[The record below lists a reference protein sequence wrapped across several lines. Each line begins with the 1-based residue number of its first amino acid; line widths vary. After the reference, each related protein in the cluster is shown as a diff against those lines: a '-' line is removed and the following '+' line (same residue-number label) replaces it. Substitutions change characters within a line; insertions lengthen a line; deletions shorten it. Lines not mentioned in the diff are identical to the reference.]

1 MACDMSKLANFST
14 EQQQLIATCIDS
26 YTGDLANFV
35 AENVDTASG
44 SIDDNIR
51 SRFEKEILHGEKFN
65 YRVYRKYKN
74 DIYAIIETVLDQTLP
89 EGWRENE
96 FFDRFVE
103 TIRVDL
109 GDKNEFYAED
119 NGYFT
124 VSKFSGNHW
133 DTIRERMDL
142 GTSFSI
148 PTSWWVVHFYNDFE
162 RFMKNIDSFA
172 KMMDK
177 ARKSFLQAFQNAI
190 YAAFSNMNDMAPEGF
205 VGHGTLATDNER
217 DNLLE
222 LIDKVEAANNGV
234 KPILVGTGAALRK
247 LQKNIDE
254 NWIADSAKEERK
266 RNGVVSSWEGYDL
279 MVIPQVF
286 KQGTFDFALST
297 TQILIVATNAKPIK
311 FVFEADSRLKETNDN
326 RDNMDQTLEAQI
338 QVKAGLAAVT
348 SDVIGYW
355 DLA

>member
-1 MACDMSKLANFST
+1 MACDMSKLANFAV
-14 EQQQLIATCIDS
+14 EKQQLIALGIDT
-26 YTGDLANFV
+26 YTGDVSNYV
-35 AENVDTASG
+35 AKDVDTSAG
-44 SIDDNIR
+44 SMDDVMR
-51 SRFEKEILHGEKFN
+51 EKFSKDILHGDKFN
-65 YRVYRKYKN
+65 YRTYRKYKN
-74 DIYAIIETVLDQTLP
+74 DIFEILETVLDQTLP
-89 EGWRENE
+89 EGWNENE
-96 FFDRFVE
+96 FFNRFVE

-133 DTIRERMDL
+133 DTIRERMDM
-142 GTSFSI
+142 GKSFSVA
-148 PTSWWVVHFYNDFE
+148 TSWWEVHFYNEFE
-162 RFMKNIDSFA
+162 RFMKGIDSWT
-172 KMMDK
+172 KLMDK
-177 ARKSFLQAFQNAI
+177 ARRSFLQAFQNAA
-190 YAAFSNMNDMAPEGF
+190 YASFSDMSSMAPEGF
-205 VGHGTLATDNER
+205 VGHGALSTDTER

-222 LIDKVEAANNGV
+222 LIDKVEAANGV

-247 LQKNIDE
+247 LQKNVDE

-266 RNGVVSSWEGYDL
+266 KNGVVTSWEGYDL
-279 MVIPQVF
+279 MPIPQVF

-311 FVFEADSRLKETNDN
+311 FVYEGDSRLKETTDN
-326 RDNMDQTLEAQI
+326 RDNMDQTLEGQI
-338 QVKAGLAAVT
+338 QVKAGLASVC

>member
-1 MACDMSKLANFST
+1 MACDMSKLANFYT
-14 EQQQLIATCIDS
+14 EKQQLIALGVDH
-26 YTGDLANFV
+26 YTGDLGNYV
-35 AENVDTASG
+35 AGNVDTSNR
-44 SIDDNIR
+44 SMDDEIR
-51 SRFEKEILHGEKFN
+51 DRFEKEILHGEKYS
-65 YRVYRKYKN
+65 YRTYRKYKN
-74 DIYAIIETVLDQTLP
+74 DIYEILETTLDQTLP
-89 EGWRENE
+89 EGWKENE

-133 DTIRERMDL
+133 DTIRERMDM
-142 GTSFSI
+142 GKSFSVE
-148 PTSWWVVHFYNDFE
+148 TSWWEVHFYNEFE
-162 RFMKNIDSFA
+162 RFMKNIDSWT
-172 KMMDK
+172 KLMDK
-177 ARKSFLQAFQNAI
+177 ARKSFLQAFQNAV
-190 YAAFSNMNDMAPEGF
+190 YAAFSQMSDMAPEGF
-205 VGHGTLATDNER
+205 VGHGSLATDTER
-217 DNLLE
+217 DALLE
-222 LIDKVEAANNGV
+222 LIDKVETANGV

-254 NWIADSAKEERK
+254 NWIAQSAKEERK
-266 RNGVVSSWEGYDL
+266 NNGIVSSWEGYDL
-279 MVIPQVF
+279 MPIPQVF

-311 FVFEADSRLKETNDN
+311 FVFEGDSRLKETNDN
-326 RDNMDQTLEAQI
+326 RDNMDQTLEGQV
-338 QVKAGLAAVT
+338 QVKAGLASVT

>member
-14 EQQQLIATCIDS
+14 EKQQLIALGIDT
-26 YTGDLANFV
+26 YTGDVANYV
-35 AENVDTASG
+35 AKDVDTSAG
-44 SIDDNIR
+44 SMDDVMR
-51 SRFEKEILHGEKFN
+51 ERFEKDVLHGEKYN
-65 YRVYRKYKN
+65 YRTYRKYKN
-74 DIYAIIETVLDQTLP
+74 DIFEILETVLDQTLP
-89 EGWRENE
+89 EGWKENE

-133 DTIRERMDL
+133 DTIRERMDM
-142 GTSFSI
+142 GKSFSVE
-148 PTSWWVVHFYNDFE
+148 TSWWEVHFYNEFE
-162 RFMKNIDSFA
+162 RFMKNIDSWT
-172 KMMDK
+172 KLMDK
-177 ARKSFLQAFQNAI
+177 ARKSFLQAFQNAV
-190 YAAFSNMNDMAPEGF
+190 YAAFSRMSDMAPEGF
-205 VGHGTLATDNER
+205 VGHGSLATDTDR
-217 DNLLE
+217 DALLE
-222 LIDKVEAANNGV
+222 LIDKVETANGV

-254 NWIADSAKEERK
+254 NWIAQSAKEERK
-266 RNGVVSSWEGYDL
+266 NNGIVSSWEGYDL
-279 MVIPQVF
+279 MPIPQVF

-311 FVFEADSRLKETNDN
+311 FVFEGDSRLKETTDN
-326 RDNMDQTLEAQI
+326 RDNMDQTLEGQV
-338 QVKAGLAAVT
+338 QVKAGLASVT

>member
-14 EQQQLIATCIDS
+14 ENQQLIALGIDI
-26 YTGDLANFV
+26 YTGDVANYV
-35 AENVDTASG
+35 AKDVDTSAG
-44 SIDDNIR
+44 SMDDVMR
-51 SRFEKEILHGEKFN
+51 ERFEKDVLHGEKYN
-65 YRVYRKYKN
+65 YRTYRKYKN
-74 DIYAIIETVLDQTLP
+74 DIFEILETVLDQTLP
-89 EGWRENE
+89 EGWKENE

-133 DTIRERMDL
+133 DTIRERMDM
-142 GTSFSI
+142 GKSFSVE
-148 PTSWWVVHFYNDFE
+148 TSWWEVHFYNEFE
-162 RFMKNIDSFA
+162 RFMKNIDSWT
-172 KMMDK
+172 KLMDK
-177 ARKSFLQAFQNAI
+177 ARKSFLQAFQNAV
-190 YAAFSNMNDMAPEGF
+190 YAAFSQMSDMAPEGF
-205 VGHGTLATDNER
+205 VGHGSLATDTEL
-217 DNLLE
+217 DALLE
-222 LIDKVEAANNGV
+222 LIDKVETANGV

-254 NWIADSAKEERK
+254 NWIAQSAKEERK
-266 RNGVVSSWEGYDL
+266 NNGIVSSWEGYDL
-279 MVIPQVF
+279 MPIPQVF

-311 FVFEADSRLKETNDN
+311 FVFEGDSRLKETNDN
-326 RDNMDQTLEAQI
+326 RDNMDQTLEGQV
-338 QVKAGLAAVT
+338 QVKAGLASVT

>member
-14 EQQQLIATCIDS
+14 EKQQLIALGIDI
-26 YTGDLANFV
+26 YTGDVANYV
-35 AENVDTASG
+35 AKDVDTSAG
-44 SIDDNIR
+44 SMDDVMR
-51 SRFEKEILHGEKFN
+51 ERFEKDVLHGEKYN
-65 YRVYRKYKN
+65 YRTYRKYKN
-74 DIYAIIETVLDQTLP
+74 DIFEILETVLDQTLP
-89 EGWRENE
+89 EGWKENE

-133 DTIRERMDL
+133 DTIRERMDM
-142 GTSFSI
+142 GKSFSVE
-148 PTSWWVVHFYNDFE
+148 TSWWEVHFYNEFE
-162 RFMKNIDSFA
+162 RFMKNIDSWT
-172 KMMDK
+172 KLMDK
-177 ARKSFLQAFQNAI
+177 ARKSFLQAFQNAV
-190 YAAFSNMNDMAPEGF
+190 YAAFSQMSDMAPEGF
-205 VGHGTLATDNER
+205 VGHGSLATDTER
-217 DNLLE
+217 DALLE
-222 LIDKVEAANNGV
+222 LIDKVETANGV

-254 NWIADSAKEERK
+254 NWIAHSAKEERK
-266 RNGVVSSWEGYDL
+266 NNGIVSSWEGYDL
-279 MVIPQVF
+279 MPIPQVF

-311 FVFEADSRLKETNDN
+311 FVFEGDSRLKETNDN
-326 RDNMDQTLEAQI
+326 RDNMDQTLEGQV
-338 QVKAGLAAVT
+338 QVKAGLASVT

>member
-14 EQQQLIATCIDS
+14 EKQQLIALGIDI
-26 YTGDLANFV
+26 YTGDVANYV
-35 AENVDTASG
+35 AKDVDTSAG
-44 SIDDNIR
+44 SMDDVMR
-51 SRFEKEILHGEKFN
+51 ERFEKDVLHGEKYN
-65 YRVYRKYKN
+65 YRTYRKYKN
-74 DIYAIIETVLDQTLP
+74 DIFEILETVLDQTLP
-89 EGWRENE
+89 EGWKENE

-133 DTIRERMDL
+133 DTIRERMDM
-142 GTSFSI
+142 GKSFSVE
-148 PTSWWVVHFYNDFE
+148 TSWWEVHFYNEFE
-162 RFMKNIDSFA
+162 RFMKNIDSWT
-172 KMMDK
+172 KLMDK
-177 ARKSFLQAFQNAI
+177 ARKSFLQAFQNAV
-190 YAAFSNMNDMAPEGF
+190 YAAFSQMSDMAPECF
-205 VGHGTLATDNER
+205 VGHGSLATDTER
-217 DNLLE
+217 DALLE
-222 LIDKVEAANNGV
+222 LIDKVETANGV

-254 NWIADSAKEERK
+254 NWIAQSAKEERK
-266 RNGVVSSWEGYDL
+266 NNGIVSSWEGYDL
-279 MVIPQVF
+279 MPIPQVF

-311 FVFEADSRLKETNDN
+311 FVFEGDSRLKETNDN
-326 RDNMDQTLEAQI
+326 RDNMDQTLEGQV
-338 QVKAGLAAVT
+338 QVKAGLASVT

>member
-14 EQQQLIATCIDS
+14 ENQQLIALGIDI
-26 YTGDLANFV
+26 YTGDVANYV
-35 AENVDTASG
+35 AKDVDTSAG
-44 SIDDNIR
+44 SMDDVMR
-51 SRFEKEILHGEKFN
+51 ERFEKDVLHGENYN
-65 YRVYRKYKN
+65 YRTYRKYKN
-74 DIYAIIETVLDQTLP
+74 DIFEILETVLDQTLP
-89 EGWRENE
+89 EGWKENE

-109 GDKNEFYAED
+109 GDKNEFYAEE

-133 DTIRERMDL
+133 DTIRERMDM
-142 GTSFSI
+142 GKSFSVE
-148 PTSWWVVHFYNDFE
+148 TSWWEVHFYNEFE
-162 RFMKNIDSFA
+162 RFMKNIDSWT
-172 KMMDK
+172 KLMDK
-177 ARKSFLQAFQNAI
+177 ARKSFLQAFQNAV
-190 YAAFSNMNDMAPEGF
+190 YAAFSQMSDMAPEGF
-205 VGHGTLATDNER
+205 VGHGSLATDTER
-217 DNLLE
+217 DALLE
-222 LIDKVEAANNGV
+222 LIDKVETANGV

-254 NWIADSAKEERK
+254 NWIAQSAKEERK
-266 RNGVVSSWEGYDL
+266 NNGIVSSWEGYDL
-279 MVIPQVF
+279 MPIPQVF

-311 FVFEADSRLKETNDN
+311 FVFEGDSRLKETNDN
-326 RDNMDQTLEAQI
+326 RDNMDQTLEGQV
-338 QVKAGLAAVT
+338 QVKAGLASVT

>member
-14 EQQQLIATCIDS
+14 EKQQLIALGIDT
-26 YTGDLANFV
+26 YTGDVANYV
-35 AENVDTASG
+35 AKDVDTSAG
-44 SIDDNIR
+44 SMDDVMR
-51 SRFEKEILHGEKFN
+51 ERFEKDVLHGEKYN
-65 YRVYRKYKN
+65 YRTYRKYKN
-74 DIYAIIETVLDQTLP
+74 DIFEILETVLDQTLP
-89 EGWRENE
+89 EGWKENE

-133 DTIRERMDL
+133 DTIRERMDM
-142 GTSFSI
+142 GKSFSVE
-148 PTSWWVVHFYNDFE
+148 TSWWEVHFYNEFE
-162 RFMKNIDSFA
+162 RFMKNIDSWT
-172 KMMDK
+172 KLMDK
-177 ARKSFLQAFQNAI
+177 ARKSFLQAFQNAV
-190 YAAFSNMNDMAPEGF
+190 YAAFSRMSDMAPEGF
-205 VGHGTLATDNER
+205 VGHGSLATDTER
-217 DNLLE
+217 DALLE
-222 LIDKVEAANNGV
+222 LIDKVETANGV

-254 NWIADSAKEERK
+254 NWIAQSAKEERK
-266 RNGVVSSWEGYDL
+266 NNGIVSSWEGYDL
-279 MVIPQVF
+279 MPIPQVF

-311 FVFEADSRLKETNDN
+311 FVFEGDSRLKETNDN
-326 RDNMDQTLEAQI
+326 RDNMDQTLEGQV
-338 QVKAGLAAVT
+338 QVKAGLASVT

>member
-14 EQQQLIATCIDS
+14 EKQQLIALGIDT
-26 YTGDLANFV
+26 YTGDVANYV
-35 AENVDTASG
+35 AKDVDTSAG
-44 SIDDNIR
+44 SMDDVMR
-51 SRFEKEILHGEKFN
+51 ERFEKDVLHGEKYN
-65 YRVYRKYKN
+65 YRTYRKYKN
-74 DIYAIIETVLDQTLP
+74 DIFEILETVLDQTLP
-89 EGWRENE
+89 EGWKENE

-133 DTIRERMDL
+133 DTIRERMDM
-142 GTSFSI
+142 GKSFSVE
-148 PTSWWVVHFYNDFE
+148 TSWWEVHFYNEFE
-162 RFMKNIDSFA
+162 RFMKNIDSWT
-172 KMMDK
+172 KLMDK
-177 ARKSFLQAFQNAI
+177 ARKSFLQAFQNAM
-190 YAAFSNMNDMAPEGF
+190 YAAFSQMSDMAPEGF
-205 VGHGTLATDNER
+205 VGHGSLATDTER
-217 DNLLE
+217 DALLE
-222 LIDKVEAANNGV
+222 LIDKVETANGV

-254 NWIADSAKEERK
+254 NWIAQSAKEERK
-266 RNGVVSSWEGYDL
+266 NNGIVSSWEGYDL
-279 MVIPQVF
+279 MPIPQVF

-311 FVFEADSRLKETNDN
+311 FVFEGDSRLKETNDN
-326 RDNMDQTLEAQI
+326 RDNMDQTLEGQV
-338 QVKAGLAAVT
+338 QVKAGLASVT

>member
-14 EQQQLIATCIDS
+14 EKQQLIALGIDT
-26 YTGDLANFV
+26 YTGDVANYV
-35 AENVDTASG
+35 AKDVDTSAG
-44 SIDDNIR
+44 SMDDVMR
-51 SRFEKEILHGEKFN
+51 ERFEKDVLHGEKYN
-65 YRVYRKYKN
+65 YRTYRKYKN
-74 DIYAIIETVLDQTLP
+74 DIFEILETVLDQTLP
-89 EGWRENE
+89 EGWSENE

-133 DTIRERMDL
+133 DTIRERMDI
-142 GTSFSI
+142 GKSFSVE
-148 PTSWWVVHFYNDFE
+148 TSWWEVHFYNEFE
-162 RFMKNIDSFA
+162 RFMKNIDSWT
-172 KMMDK
+172 KLMDK
-177 ARKSFLQAFQNAI
+177 ARKSFLQAFQNAV
-190 YAAFSNMNDMAPEGF
+190 YAAFSQMSDMAPEGF
-205 VGHGTLATDNER
+205 VGHGSLATDTER
-217 DNLLE
+217 DALLE
-222 LIDKVEAANNGV
+222 LIDKVETANGV

-254 NWIADSAKEERK
+254 NWIAQSAKEERK
-266 RNGVVSSWEGYDL
+266 NNGIVSSWEGYDL
-279 MVIPQVF
+279 MPIPQVF

-311 FVFEADSRLKETNDN
+311 FVFEGDSRLKETNDN
-326 RDNMDQTLEAQI
+326 RDNMDQTLEGQV
-338 QVKAGLAAVT
+338 QVKAGLASVT